1 MLLALANDAR
11 VIRLVRRLLS
21 EQETIRPAVGAERNA
36 SAVTPGPGEASAA
49 SEVVLAWRREHIDHL
64 AGLKHCDRVL
74 DLTGYDVTVP
84 GA

>member
-1 MLLALANDAR
+1 MLLHSRGFFLMRDTALQ
-11 VIRLVRRLLS
+11 LS
-21 EQETIRPAVGAERNA
+21 PAVGTVAITVAQA
-36 SAVTPGPGEASAA
+36 SQ
-49 SEVVLAWRREHIDHL
+49 VVLAWRREHIDHL